1 MHNMK
6 LQDYGLRGGLNPGQI
21 RSMHEKAMWLIETSG
36 IQVPHEGVRKVIAGH
51 DGVGVEKDM
60 VRFKPEVVL
69 RALEAAQYDVP
80 EYARTGWVMS
90 AGAHQTNCYG
100 LDTGRLRPP
109 TTQDLIDFLKL
120 GDALDTVGSAPV
132 IPMDVPVHLQHI
144 LMHKLA
150 YEHTRYRCNDIYEH
164 MDKPSYECAMYVRE
178 MAQAANKRFAF
189 GIWMI
194 SPKSFDMNNLEV
206 AYRLRDLGI
215 PMWVATMP
223 QAGVTAPIT
232 ILGTVLQS
240 MFEIFAGLTVL
251 HLMNPR
257 GNNYIS
263 PADAFEANTF
273 DMKYTTFVYGSVEY
287 IQHSLHQMAL
297 CSHYGIPIIIK
308 SLLTSAKEPD
318 AHAAAEM
325 GIHTFITALAG
336 ARAFRCGGLLS
347 TGEVYSGEWV
357 VILHEMIEYIKQV
370 LKEEEWSEERLM
382 IQDIVDV
389 GPGGT
394 YVDKRSTYELVR
406 QEYWMPRLFEHSNI
420 GQWIELGSKSIR
432 TQAQEMARKLI
443 AEHTYAIGKDE
454 KKELD
459 RIYERAKRD
468 ERLERS
474 LKLQI

>member
-1 MHNMK
+1 MR
-6 LQDYGLRGGLNPGQI
+6 LQDYGLKGGLNPEQI
-21 RSMHEKAMWLIETSG
+21 RTMHEKAMWLIETSG
-36 IQVPHEGVRKVIAGH
+36 IQVPHEGVRKLLAGYK
-51 DGVGVEKDM
+51 GVRVEKDM
-60 VRFKPEVVL
+60 VRFQPAVVL
-69 RALEAAQYDVP
+69 EALKAARYDVP
-80 EYARTGWVMS
+80 EYAKTGWVMS

-100 LDTGRLRPP
+100 LDSGSLRLP

-120 GDALDTVGSAPV
+120 GDALDTVGSSPV

-178 MAQAANKRFAF
+178 MAQAADKRFAF

-194 SPKSFDMNNLEV
+194 SPKSFDEKNLEV

-251 HLMNPR
+251 HLMNPK

-287 IQHSLHQMAL
+287 IQHSLHQIAL
-297 CSHYGIPIIIK
+297 CRHYGIPIIVK
-308 SLLTSAKEPD
+308 SLLTTAKEPD

-325 GIHTFITALAG
+325 GIHTFITALTG

-357 VILHEMIEYIKQV
+357 VILHEMIEYIKQL
-370 LKEEEWSEERLM
+370 LKSEDFSEERLM

-394 YVDKRSTYELVR
+394 YVDKRSTYELFR
-406 QEYWMPRLFEHSNI
+406 KEYWTPRLFEHSNV

-432 TQAQEMARKLI
+432 RQAQELARKLI
-443 AEHTYAIGKDE
+443 AGHEYSIGAEVKR
-454 KKELD
+454 ELD
-459 RIYERAKRD
+459 RIYARAQRD
-468 ERLERS
+468 PALEKS

>member
-1 MHNMK
+1 MR
-6 LQDYGLRGGLNPGQI
+6 LQDYGLKGGLNPEQI
-21 RSMHEKAMWLIETSG
+21 RIMHEKAMWLIETSG
-36 IQVPHEGVRKVIAGH
+36 IQVPHEGVRKLLAGYK
-51 DGVGVEKDM
+51 GVRVEKDM
-60 VRFKPEVVL
+60 VRFQPAVVL
-69 RALEAAQYDVP
+69 EALKAARYDVP
-80 EYARTGWVMS
+80 EYAKTGWVMS

-100 LDTGRLRPP
+100 LDSGSLRLP

-120 GDALDTVGSAPV
+120 GDALDTVGSSPV

-178 MAQAANKRFAF
+178 MAQAADKRFAF

-194 SPKSFDMNNLEV
+194 SPKSFDEKNLEV

-251 HLMNPR
+251 HLMNPK

-287 IQHSLHQMAL
+287 IQHSLHQIAL
-297 CSHYGIPIIIK
+297 CRHYGIPIIVK
-308 SLLTSAKEPD
+308 SLLTTAKEPD

-357 VILHEMIEYIKQV
+357 VILHEMIEYIKQL
-370 LKEEEWSEERLM
+370 LKSEDFSEERLM
-382 IQDIVDV
+382 IRDIVDV

-394 YVDKRSTYELVR
+394 YVDKRSTYELFR
-406 QEYWMPRLFEHSNI
+406 KEYWTPRLFEHSNV

-432 TQAQEMARKLI
+432 RQAQELARKLI
-443 AEHTYAIGKDE
+443 AGHQYSVGAEVKR
-454 KKELD
+454 ELD
-459 RIYERAKRD
+459 RIYARAQRD
-468 ERLERS
+468 PALEKS

>member
-1 MHNMK
+1 MK
-6 LQDYGLRGGLNPGQI
+6 LPDYGLQGGLSPEQI
-21 RSMHEKAMWLIETSG
+21 RTMHEKAMWLIETSG
-36 IQVPHEGVRKVIAGH
+36 IQVPHQGVLKLLAAH
-51 DGVGVEKDM
+51 DGVKIEKDI
-60 VRFKPEVVL
+60 VRFRPDLVL
-69 RALEAAQYDVP
+69 RALKAAKYDVP

-100 LDTGRLRPP
+100 LDTGRLRLP
-109 TTQDLIDFLKL
+109 TTQDLVDFLKL

-132 IPMDVPVHLQHI
+132 IPMDVPVHLQHL

-194 SPKSFDMNNLEV
+194 SPKSFDEKNLEV

-251 HLMNPR
+251 ALLNPK

-287 IQHSLHQMAL
+287 IQHSLHQIAL
-297 CSHYGIPIIIK
+297 CKHYGIPIIVK
-308 SLLTSAKEPD
+308 SLLTTAKEPD

-325 GIHTFITALAG
+325 GIHTFIAALAG

-347 TGEVYSGEWV
+347 TGEVYCGEWV

-370 LKEEEWSEERLM
+370 LKAEDFSEERLM
-382 IQDIVDV
+382 VQDIVEV

-394 YVDKRSTYELVR
+394 YVDKRSTYELFR
-406 QEYWMPRLFEHSNI
+406 REYWTPKLFEHSNI
-420 GQWIELGSKSIR
+420 GQWIELGSKSMR
-432 TQAQEMARKLI
+432 QQAQEAARRLI
-443 AEHTYAIGKDE
+443 AGHSYAIDQDT

-459 RIYERAKRD
+459 KIYERARRD
-468 ERLERS
+468 QALEKS

>member
-1 MHNMK
+1 MK
-6 LQDYGLRGGLNPGQI
+6 LADYGLRGGLNPEQI
-21 RSMHEKAMWLIETSG
+21 RAMHEKAMWLIETSG
-36 IQVPHEGVRKVIAGH
+36 IQVPHEGVRKLLAGH
-51 DGVGVEKDM
+51 DGVRVDKDM
-60 VRFKPEVVL
+60 VRFQPEVVL
-69 RALEAAQYDVP
+69 EALKAASYDVP

-100 LDTGRLRPP
+100 LDSGKLRLP
-109 TTQDLIDFLKL
+109 TTGDLIDFLKL

-144 LMHKLA
+144 LMHKLS

-178 MAQAANKRFAF
+178 MAQAAGKRFAF

-194 SPKSFDMNNLEV
+194 SPKSFDERNLEV
-206 AYRLRDLGI
+206 AYRLRGLGI

-240 MFEIFAGLTVL
+240 MFEIFAGLAVL
-251 HLMNPR
+251 RLMNPK

-287 IQHSLHQMAL
+287 IQHSLHQIAL
-297 CSHYGIPIIIK
+297 CRHYGIPLIVK

-325 GIHTFITALAG
+325 GIHTFIAALAG

-370 LKEEEWSEERLM
+370 LKSEDFSEERLM

-394 YVDKRSTYELVR
+394 YVDKRSTYELFR
-406 QEYWMPRLFEHSNI
+406 KEYWTPRLFEHSNV

-432 TQAQEMARKLI
+432 RQAQELARKLI
-443 AEHTYAIGKDE
+443 AGHQYSIGAEVKR
-454 KKELD
+454 ELD
-459 RIYERAKRD
+459 RIYERAQRD
-468 ERLERS
+468 PALEKS

>member
-1 MHNMK
+1 MR
-6 LQDYGLRGGLNPGQI
+6 LPDYGLQGGLAPEQI
-21 RSMHEKAMWLIETSG
+21 RTMHEKAMWLIETSG
-36 IQVPHEGVRKVIAGH
+36 IQVPHQGVLKLLAGH
-51 DGVGVEKDM
+51 DGVKIEKDI
-60 VRFKPEVVL
+60 VRFQPDLVL
-69 RALEAAQYDVP
+69 RALKAAKYDVP

-100 LDTGRLRPP
+100 LDTGQLRLP
-109 TTQDLIDFLKL
+109 TTQDLVDFLKL

-132 IPMDVPVHLQHI
+132 IPMDVPVHLQHL

-194 SPKSFDMNNLEV
+194 SPKSFDERNLEV

-251 HLMNPR
+251 SLMNPK

-287 IQHSLHQMAL
+287 IQHSLHQIAL
-297 CSHYGIPIIIK
+297 CKHYGIPIIVK
-308 SLLTSAKEPD
+308 SLLTTAKEPD

-325 GIHTFITALAG
+325 GIHTFIAALAG

-347 TGEVYSGEWV
+347 TGEVYCGEWV

-370 LKEEEWSEERLM
+370 LKSEDFSEERLM
-382 IQDIVDV
+382 VRDIVEV

-394 YVDKRSTYELVR
+394 YVDKRSTYELFR
-406 QEYWMPRLFEHSNI
+406 QEYWTPRLFEHSNV
-420 GQWIELGSKSIR
+420 GQWIELGSKSMR
-432 TQAQEMARKLI
+432 QQAQEAARRLI
-443 AEHTYAIGKDE
+443 AGHSYAIDKDT

-459 RIYERAKRD
+459 KIYERARRD
-468 ERLERS
+468 QALEKS

>member
-1 MHNMK
+1 MR
-6 LQDYGLRGGLNPGQI
+6 LQDYGLKGGLNPEQI
-21 RSMHEKAMWLIETSG
+21 RIMHEKAMWLVETSG
-36 IQVPHEGVRKVIAGH
+36 IQVPHEGVRKLLAGH
-51 DGVGVEKDM
+51 EGVRVEKDM
-60 VRFKPEVVL
+60 VRFQPGVVL
-69 RALEAAQYDVP
+69 EALKAARYDVP
-80 EYARTGWVMS
+80 EYAKTGWVMS

-100 LDTGRLRPP
+100 LDSGSLRLP

-120 GDALDTVGSAPV
+120 GDALDTVGSSPV

-178 MAQAANKRFAF
+178 MAQAADKRFAF

-194 SPKSFDMNNLEV
+194 SPKSFDEKNLEV

-240 MFEIFAGLTVL
+240 MFEILAGLTVL

-287 IQHSLHQMAL
+287 IQHSLHQLAL
-297 CSHYGIPIIIK
+297 CRRYGIPIIVK
-308 SLLTSAKEPD
+308 SLLTTAKEPD

-357 VILHEMIEYIKQV
+357 VILHEMIEYIKQL
-370 LKEEEWSEERLM
+370 LKSEDFSEERLM

-394 YVDKRSTYELVR
+394 YVDKRSTYELFR
-406 QEYWMPRLFEHSNI
+406 KEYWTPRLFEHSNV

-432 TQAQEMARKLI
+432 RQAQELARKLI
-443 AEHTYAIGKDE
+443 AGHEYSIGAEVKR
-454 KKELD
+454 ELD
-459 RIYERAKRD
+459 RIYARAQRD
-468 ERLERS
+468 PALEKS

>member
-1 MHNMK
+1 MK
-6 LQDYGLRGGLNPGQI
+6 LADYGLKGGLNQDQI
-21 RSMHEKAMWLIETSG
+21 QRMHEKAMWLIATSG
-36 IQVPHEGVRKVIAGH
+36 IQVSHEGVRQLIAGH
-51 DGVGVEKDM
+51 DGVTVEKDI
-60 VRFKPEVVL
+60 VRFKPEVVQK
-69 RALEAAQYDVP
+69 ALKAAKYDVP
-80 EYARTGWVMS
+80 EYAQTGWVMS

-100 LDTGRLRPP
+100 LDSGTLRPP
-109 TTQDLIDFLKL
+109 TTQDLIGFLKL

-194 SPKSFDMNNLEV
+194 SPKSFDVNNLEI

-240 MFEIFAGLTVL
+240 MFEVFAGLTVL
-251 HLMNPR
+251 YLMNPK

-263 PADAFEANTF
+263 PADAFEANAF

-287 IQHSLHQMAL
+287 IQHSLHQIAL
-297 CSHYGIPIIIK
+297 CRHYHIPIIIK
-308 SLLTSAKEPD
+308 SLLTSAKESD
-318 AHAAAEM
+318 AQAAAEM

-370 LKEEEWSEERLM
+370 LKEEDFGEERLM

-394 YVDKRSTYELVR
+394 YVDKRSTYELFR
-406 QEYWMPRLFEHSNI
+406 KEYWSPRLFEHSNI

-432 TQAQEMARKLI
+432 QKAQERARRLI
-443 AEHTYAIGKDE
+443 AEHSYAIDKDV

-459 RIYERAKRD
+459 RIYARARRD
-468 ERLERS
+468 EALEKS

>member
-1 MHNMK
+1 MK
-6 LQDYGLRGGLNPGQI
+6 LADYGLKGGLGGDQI
-21 RSMHEKAMWLIETSG
+21 QQMHEKAMWLIETSG
-36 IQVPHEGVRKVIAGH
+36 IQVPHEGVRKLIAGH
-51 DGVGVEKDM
+51 DGVTVEGDM
-60 VRFKPEVVL
+60 VRFKPEVVS
-69 RALEAAQYDVP
+69 RALEAASYDVP
-80 EYARTGWVMS
+80 EYARSGWVMS

-100 LDTGRLRPP
+100 LDSGSLRPP

-120 GDALDTVGSAPV
+120 GDALDTVGSSPV

-164 MDKPSYECAMYVRE
+164 MDKPSYECATYVRE

-189 GIWMI
+189 GVWMI

-206 AYRLRDLGI
+206 AYRLRHLGI

-240 MFEIFAGLTVL
+240 MFEVFAGLTVL
-251 HLMNPR
+251 HLMNPK

-297 CSHYGIPIIIK
+297 CRHYDIPIIIK

-347 TGEVYSGEWV
+347 TGEVYCGEWV
-357 VILHEMIEYIKQV
+357 LILHEMIEYIKQV
-370 LKEEEWSEERLM
+370 LKEEQWSEARLM
-382 IQDIVDV
+382 IQDIIDV

-394 YVDKRSTYELVR
+394 YVDKRSTYEQFR
-406 QEYWMPRLFEHSNI
+406 KEYWMPKLFDHSNV
-420 GQWIELGSKSIR
+420 GQWIELGSKSMR
-432 TQAQEMARKLI
+432 QRAQEESRRLI
-443 AEHTYAIGKDE
+443 AEHSYMIDRDV

-459 RIYERAKRD
+459 RIYERAGRD
-468 ERLERS
+468 EALEKS
-474 LKLQI
+474 LRLQI

>member
-1 MHNMK
+1 
-6 LQDYGLRGGLNPGQI
+6 
-21 RSMHEKAMWLIETSG
+21 MWLIANSG
-36 IQVPHEGVRKVIAGH
+36 IQVSHEGVRQLIAGH
-51 DGVGVEKDM
+51 DGVTVEKDI
-60 VRFKPEVVL
+60 VRFKPEVVQK
-69 RALEAAQYDVP
+69 ALKAAKYDVP
-80 EYARTGWVMS
+80 EYAQTGWVMS

-100 LDTGRLRPP
+100 LDSGTLRPP
-109 TTQDLIDFLKL
+109 TTQDLIGFLKL

-194 SPKSFDMNNLEV
+194 SPKSFDVNNLEI

-240 MFEIFAGLTVL
+240 MFEVFAGLTVL
-251 HLMNPR
+251 YLMNPK

-263 PADAFEANTF
+263 PADAFEANAF

-287 IQHSLHQMAL
+287 IQHSLHQIAL
-297 CSHYGIPIIIK
+297 CRHYHIPIIIK
-308 SLLTSAKEPD
+308 SLLTSAKESD
-318 AHAAAEM
+318 AQAAAEM

-370 LKEEEWSEERLM
+370 LKEEDFGEERLM

-394 YVDKRSTYELVR
+394 YVDKRSTYELFR
-406 QEYWMPRLFEHSNI
+406 KEYWSPRLFEHSNI

-432 TQAQEMARKLI
+432 QQAQERARRLI
-443 AEHTYAIGKDE
+443 AEHSYAIDKDV

-459 RIYERAKRD
+459 RIYARARRD
-468 ERLERS
+468 EALEKS

>member
-1 MHNMK
+1 MQLK
-6 LQDYGLRGGLNPGQI
+6 DYGLTGGLTPRQI
-21 RSMHEKAMWLIETSG
+21 QTMHEKALWLIETSG
-36 IQVPHEGVRKVIAGH
+36 IQVPHEGVRRLIAGH
-51 DGVGVEKDM
+51 DGVRVEKDM
-60 VRFKPEVVL
+60 VRFRPEVVL
-69 RALEAAQYDVP
+69 GALEAARYDVP
-80 EYARTGWVMS
+80 EYAKTGWVMS

-132 IPMDVPVHLQHI
+132 VPMDVPVHLQHI

-178 MAQAANKRFAF
+178 MAQAADKRFAF
-189 GIWMI
+189 GVWMI
-194 SPKSFDMNNLEV
+194 SPKSFDENNLEV

-240 MFEIFAGLTVL
+240 IFEVFAGLTVL
-251 HLMNPR
+251 HLMNPK
-257 GNNYIS
+257 GDNYIS

-287 IQHSLHQMAL
+287 IQHSLHQIAL
-297 CSHYGIPIIIK
+297 CRRYGIPVIIK

-357 VILHEMIEYIKQV
+357 VILDEMIRYIRQV
-370 LKEEEWSEERLM
+370 LKREVFSEERLM
-382 IQDIVDV
+382 IRDIEEV

-394 YVDKRSTYELVR
+394 YVDRRSTYELFR
-406 QEYWMPRLFEHSNI
+406 TEYWMPELFEHSNI

-432 TQAQEMARKLI
+432 QQAQEKARRLI
-443 AEHTYAIGKDE
+443 AEHCYAIDGAV

-459 RIYERAKRD
+459 RIYQRAERD
-468 ERLERS
+468 EALEKS
-474 LKLQI
+474 LKLKI